1 MSQLAKKKLT
11 QKFLAT
17 LSNEDV
23 IKLKY
28 LWPVRAG
35 HKQYAVPS
43 EWTNWLMLGGR
54 GAGKTRAGAE
64 WVRGMVSGDP
74 MYTTSPIGR
83 LALVGETYSAVR
95 DVMIEGES
103 GILAIHPN
111 RERPNWISSK
121 RQLVWNNGAVAQVF
135 TSEEPD
141 GLRGP
146 QLAAAW
152 YTSKT
157 IWGSLIAMI
166 AGVGGAFGLDLDP
179 QTQAGLVD
187 GVLKIVSAA
196 GSLLA
201 IYGRFSATQ
210 PID

>member
-1 MSQLAKKKLT
+1 M
-11 QKFLAT
+11 
-17 LSNEDV
+17 SNEDV

-35 HKQYAVPS
+35 HKQYAVPA

-74 MYTTSPIGR
+74 MYTASPIGR
-83 LALVGETYSAVR
+83 LALVGETYAAVR

-146 QLAAAW
+146 QFGAAW
-152 YTSKT
+152 CDAKT

-166 AGVGGAFGLDLDP
+166 AGIGGAFGFDLDP

-187 GVLKIVSAA
+187 GILKIVSAA